1 MQDEML
7 AEENWGGLV
16 VPKKRKR
23 RSYLQKSSE
32 WLHIDLQQKANV
44 LPIGILRNGNCAQLK
59 PVKLNKTKYILT
71 NTCAFDSLMQTLCS
85 NFCDSENFSRKI
97 KSKTNEMLQLVQ
109 QMIKS
114 INVKA
119 YRLRCA
125 ILMKVCND
133 RKILPNGMVHISTQT
148 TMEGAI
154 RKLALLGE
162 IDYSYIERICCFKRL
177 NVRIISQN
185 LIPLLID
192 GEDLDIQTSLDNY
205 FSARQLS
212 KGCARKD

>member
-1 MQDEML
+1 
-7 AEENWGGLV
+7 
-16 VPKKRKR
+16 
-23 RSYLQKSSE
+23 
-32 WLHIDLQQKANV
+32 
-44 LPIGILRNGNCAQLK
+44 
-59 PVKLNKTKYILT
+59 
-71 NTCAFDSLMQTLCS
+71 MQTLCS

-162 IDYSYIERICCFKRL
+162 IDYSYNERICCFA
-177 NVRIISQN
+177 NNMSWV
-185 LIPLLID
+185 
-192 GEDLDIQTSLDNY
+192 E
-205 FSARQLS
+205 
-212 KGCARKD
+212 